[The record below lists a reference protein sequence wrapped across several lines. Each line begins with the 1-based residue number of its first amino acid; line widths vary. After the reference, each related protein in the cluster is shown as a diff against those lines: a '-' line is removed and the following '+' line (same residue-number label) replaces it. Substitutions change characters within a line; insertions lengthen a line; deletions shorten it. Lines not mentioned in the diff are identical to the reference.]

1 MRESAT
7 DAHIDHPWP
16 TRGDRREALQIDT
29 GIILAAPERRFAGLG
44 DGA

>member
-1 MRESAT
+1 MREPAT

-16 TRGDRREALQIDT
+16 TRGDRREAFQIDA
-29 GIILAAPERRFAGLG
+29 GIILAAPERSFAGLE